1 MAEFVSHQ
9 VSERV
14 ATVTIDRPGVH
25 NAFND
30 IVIAE
35 LTDAFVRLA
44 ETSDVAVV
52 VLASEGKSFCAGA
65 DVHCMKRMV
74 DYSVDENVKDA
85 DALAKMLLTI
95 RQCPKPVIARVHG
108 AAIGGG
114 VGLVAACDMAV
125 AVSSAVFSLSEV
137 RLGIIPAVISPFV
150 LDKIGPAATRRYALT
165 AERFKADEAR
175 RIGLVC
181 EVVDTIKE
189 LDAEVVR
196 LCTQIKSNGPRALA
210 ECKRLL
216 SDLAPNDWKRIQS
229 LTVQRIAELRVSEEG
244 QEGLKAFLEKRPP
257 RWKA

>member
-1 MAEFVSHQ
+1 
-9 VSERV
+9 
-14 ATVTIDRPGVH
+14 
-25 NAFND
+25 
-30 IVIAE
+30 
-35 LTDAFVRLA
+35 
-44 ETSDVAVV
+44 
-52 VLASEGKSFCAGA
+52 
-65 DVHCMKRMV
+65 
-74 DYSVDENVKDA
+74 
-85 DALAKMLLTI
+85 
-95 RQCPKPVIARVHG
+95 
-108 AAIGGG
+108 
-114 VGLVAACDMAV
+114 MAV